1 MKILVVSDTHGR
13 EERLDR
19 VLEMHK
25 DSDMLIFLGDGMYD
39 IQGKERNHRGG
50 LFAGVLGNC
59 DLFHS
64 ELKNK
69 YPLEQLVS
77 VGEYNILIM
86 HGHTRGVKHGLTA
99 AMGHA
104 VNVGADIL
112 LFGHTHEPLEK
123 YIPEGS
129 EIGGVAIKK
138 PLWVLNPGSV
148 GESRGRAPSYAL
160 INIRGKD
167 ILMSHG
173 EIDY

>member
-1 MKILVVSDTHGR
+1 MKILVISDTHGR

-25 DSDMLIFLGDGMYD
+25 DSDMLIFLGDGIYD

-59 DLFHS
+59 DLFYS
-64 ELKNK
+64 ELKNQ

-86 HGHTRGVKHGLTA
+86 HGHTQGVKHGLTA
-99 AMGHA
+99 AISKA
-104 VNVGADIL
+104 VRIGADFL
-112 LFGHTHEPLEK
+112 LFGHTHEPLEM
-123 YIPEGS
+123 YIPEGT
-129 EIGGVAIKK
+129 EIGGETIKK
-138 PLWVLNPGSV
+138 PLRVLNPGSL
-148 GESRGRAPSYAL
+148 GEARGRSPSYAL